1 MYNSKETS
9 IYCCWSFVFIAD
21 YWTIFHMINEQVVL
35 IVRCFDNI
43 SFRSHKNHST
53 IAISTPIVRQI
64 STHNFS
70 QGVSNQAIETIEP
83 YLVQSVLLAQ
93 SEHFIPPSN
102 LHNQLICLKQ
112 KNNTISQWFMNLPN
126 WQSIA
131 VIKMLATMVAH
142 SITRE
147 TANACARAQFRR
159 QPTATSRLEINSPR
173 SRKTLLN
180 RQLLPLYNWQL
191 NDAVETYSESR

>member
-1 MYNSKETS
+1 MSFINHFVVNLQFWLCNVRRRWWLCCWGHSAVKSFHLLRVYNSKDTW
-9 IYCCWSFVFIAD
+9 IHCWWSFVFNAD

-35 IVRCFDNI
+35 IVRCFYNI

-64 STHNFS
+64 STNNLS

-93 SEHFIPPSN
+93 SEHFIPPSKIHTIN
-102 LHNQLICLKQ
+102 SFAWNKKI
-112 KNNTISQWFMNLPN
+112 NNTISQWFMNLPN

-147 TANACARAQFRR
+147 TANACARA
-159 QPTATSRLEINSPR
+159 
-173 SRKTLLN
+173 
-180 RQLLPLYNWQL
+180 
-191 NDAVETYSESR
+191 V